1 MGRRMGKCHVVQKAT
16 GKIID
21 SDMSHGQG
29 DTIKKDE
36 NESWSQTM
44 EVHEL

>member
-1 MGRRMGKCHVVQKAT
+1 MGKCHVVQKAT

-21 SDMSHGQG
+21 SDMFHGQG
-29 DTIKKDE
+29 YTIKRDE
-36 NESWSQTM
+36 NESWSQNV